1 MNPIIILL
9 LIILYITFLP
19 ITSLFYIILPKSKI
33 GKFMSLPCIKF
44 ITHLTSYLFFII
56 LVISSYFVEEQDP
69 VNFLNHFPKYN
80 QSFANYTSGC
90 FSYMVNFENFYIRE
104 TKPTVLDFIISF
116 WVIGQTWHELKK
128 LFVLGIY
135 DYMRS
140 SSNTFSFTM
149 NVFYIT
155 AYGLRFYMS
164 ECAMAIANL
173 LAFIRL
179 SFYLAFNQKVGPLQI
194 TLGKMINVSIKKN
207 FKQ

>member
-1 MNPIIILL
+1 
-9 LIILYITFLP
+9 
-19 ITSLFYIILPKSKI
+19 
-33 GKFMSLPCIKF
+33 MSLPCIKF

-155 AYGLRFYMS
+155 AYGLRFYTMYVVNS
-164 ECAMAIANL
+164 YIKSIETSSVVFNGLTFWQVIESLNSSDVTYESDKAQI
-173 LAFIRL
+173 FVYEV
-179 SFYLAFNQKVGPLQI
+179 FYWMNSG
-194 TLGKMINVSIKKN
+194 N
-207 FKQ
+207 